1 MSAARVAAMMTRT
14 KIADDVF
21 LVRFKTQYD
30 VASTF
35 LRFQEHFESRRFSGR
50 IFTLEQFM
58 DWYAKEFG
66 NFTYFQDWSGF
77 NLPSSVLAPFY
88 EGKFDPLLQKEQ
100 RLLGLF
106 RNVTGRFYIIGV
118 SEPFSRGEIWHE
130 LAHALFFVRPEYQ
143 NAVVK
148 AMKPHDTTLLET
160 NLYRAGYSRHVLKDE
175 AHSYLLTGST
185 GMLVAQEARKLE
197 TLRKE
202 LRAIFND
209 YGAYLLKTTWKRI
222 TK

>member
-1 MSAARVAAMMTRT
+1 MTRT

-21 LVRFKTQYD
+21 LVRFKTQYEL
-30 VASTF
+30 ASTF

-77 NLPSSVLAPFY
+77 NVPSSVLTPFY
-88 EGKFDPLLQKEQ
+88 QGKFDPLLEKEQ
-100 RLLGLF
+100 RLLELF
-106 RNVTGRFYIIGV
+106 EKETGRFYVIGV
-118 SEPFSRGEIWHE
+118 SLPSSRGEIWHE
-130 LAHALFFVRPEYQ
+130 LAHALFFVRPEYKK
-143 NAVVK
+143 AVVEALK
-148 AMKPHDTTLLET
+148 THDTSVLER

-175 AHSYLLTGST
+175 AHCYVLTGST
-185 GMLVAQEARKLE
+185 DMLEAHEARKLA

-202 LRAIFND
+202 LRVIFND
-209 YGAYLLKTTWKRI
+209 HGAQLLKTTWKRI
-222 TK
+222 STK